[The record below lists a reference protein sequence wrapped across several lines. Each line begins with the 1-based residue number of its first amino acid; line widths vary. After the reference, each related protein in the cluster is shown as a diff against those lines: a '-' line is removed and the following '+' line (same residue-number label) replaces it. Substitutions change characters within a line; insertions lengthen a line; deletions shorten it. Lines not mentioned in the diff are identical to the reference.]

1 MTRCGFHFLE
11 ESTSNICSLF
21 VVCQTL
27 YLVPYT
33 PYSLRQ
39 SNKVGGCYFHFTDQ
53 EIKFR
58 DVQQTFHGHTLSLT
72 LLLDYSLSW
81 HSSVDP

>member
-11 ESTSNICSLF
+11 ESTNNTCWLF

-33 PYSLRQ
+33 PYSLQQ
-39 SNKVGGCYFHFTDQ
+39 SDKVHGCYFHFTDQ

-58 DVQQTFHGHTLSLT
+58 DVQQIVHGHFVRLT
-72 LLLDYSLSW
+72 LPLDYSSSY
-81 HSSVDP
+81 HSSMDP